1 MQTQEIGVIG
11 LGVMGQNL
19 ALNIERNGFSVAGF
33 DLDSKKVQQLLP
45 KFKDKN
51 IIISETINDF
61 INSLKIPRK
70 ILLMVPAGKP
80 VDDVI
85 SAIRSFLQRDDIII
99 DAGNSFYRD
108 TDRRSREFEN
118 TGLKFIGTGVSGG
131 EQGALLGPC
140 IMPGGTES
148 AYRLVEPILT
158 KIAAQVDGI
167 PCCAYIGPGSAGHFV
182 KMVHNAIEYGD
193 MQIICEA
200 YDLMKTGLGMPA
212 HQISDIFAKWNEGVL
227 NSYLIEITI
236 AVLRKTDE
244 ETGNP
249 LVDVILDTAEQKGTG
264 KWAAQVALDLGV
276 AIPTLA
282 AAVEARILSSMK
294 QERLQASE
302 ILSGGAPAANIDKQS
317 FINKLEKSLYLSKI
331 ICYAQGMSL
340 LRTASNEYSFNLRFN
355 EIAQIWKGGCVIR
368 ARLLETVRKAY
379 ENNPQ
384 LTNLLVD
391 EEFSKIANET
401 QHGLREIVSLSSSM
415 GIPVLAFNTSLAYY
429 DSFRSKRLPA
439 NLLQGQRD
447 YFGAHTY
454 RRIDKEGIFHTQWE

>member
-1 MQTQEIGVIG
+1 MRMQEIGVIG

-19 ALNIERNGFSVAGF
+19 VLNIERNGFSVAGF
-33 DLDSKKVQQLLP
+33 DLDSKKVQQLTL
-45 KFKDKN
+45 KFKDKD
-51 IIISETINDF
+51 IIISETINNF

-85 SAIRSFLQRDDIII
+85 SAIRSFLQQDDIII

-108 TDRRSREFEN
+108 TDRRSKEFGN

-158 KIAAQVDGI
+158 KIAAHIDGI

-193 MQIICEA
+193 MQVICEA
-200 YDLMKTGLGMPA
+200 YDLLKTYLGMSA
-212 HQISDIFAKWNEGVL
+212 IEISDLFAKWNEGVL

-236 AVLRKTDE
+236 AVLRKVDE

-249 LVDVILDTAEQKGTG
+249 LVDIILDTAEQKGTG

-282 AAVEARILSSMK
+282 AAVEARILSSLK
-294 QERLQASE
+294 QERVSASE
-302 ILSGGAPAANIDKQS
+302 ILKGGNPVLNIDKNDFVNS
-317 FINKLEKSLYLSKI
+317 LEKSLYLSKI
-331 ICYAQGMSL
+331 TCYAQGMSL
-340 LRTASNEYSFNLRFN
+340 LRTASNEYKFNLKFN
-355 EIAQIWKGGCVIR
+355 EIAQIWKGGCIIR
-368 ARLLETVRKAY
+368 ARLLETIRKAY

-391 EEFSKIANET
+391 EEFSKIANES
-401 QHGLREIVSLSSSM
+401 QNGLREIVLFANKS
-415 GIPVLAFNTSLAYY
+415 GIPVLALSASLGYY
-429 DSFRSKRLPA
+429 DSYRSRRLPA
-439 NLLQGQRD
+439 NLLQSQRD

-454 RRIDKEGIFHTQWE
+454 RRLDKEGIFHTQWE

>member
-1 MQTQEIGVIG
+1 MRTQEIGVIG

-19 ALNIERNGFSVAGF
+19 ALNIARNGFSVSGF
-33 DLDSKKVQQLLP
+33 DLDTKKVHQLMP
-45 KFKDKN
+45 IFKDRN
-51 IIISETINDF
+51 IIISETIQDF
-61 INSLKIPRK
+61 ENSLKIPRK

-85 SAIRSFLQRDDIII
+85 STIRPFLQIDDIII
-99 DAGNSFYRD
+99 DAGNSFYKD
-108 TDRRSREFEN
+108 TERRSKEFEN

-148 AYRLVEPILT
+148 AYRLIEPILT

-167 PCCAYIGPGSAGHFV
+167 PCCTYIGPGSAGHFV

-200 YDLMKTGLGMPA
+200 YDLLKTGLGMPA
-212 HQISDIFAKWNEGVL
+212 HEISDILAKWNEGVL

-236 AVLRKTDE
+236 AVLRKIDE

-294 QERLQASE
+294 QERIVASE
-302 ILSGGAPAANIDKQS
+302 ILKGGTAIVN
-317 FINKLEKSLYLSKI
+317 INKNAFIDSLEKSLYLSKI

-340 LRTASNEYSFNLRFN
+340 LRTASNEYKFNLKFN
-355 EIAQIWKGGCVIR
+355 EIAQIWKGGCIIR
-368 ARLLETVRKAY
+368 ARLLETIQKAF

-391 EEFSKIANET
+391 KEFSKIANES
-401 QHGLREIVSLSSSM
+401 QNGLREIVSLSNNL
-415 GIPVLAFNTSLAYY
+415 GIPVLAMNASLAYY
-429 DSFRSKRLPA
+429 DSYRAMRLPA

-454 RRIDKEGIFHTQWE
+454 RRLDKEGIFHTQWE